1 MNNYH
6 IERIHIE
13 NFKLID
19 KLTQSL
25 SWNGYDLIMLDGPN
39 GFGKTT
45 IFDVIELV
53 LTGKIKR
60 ILLDDGRITYKQDLL
75 RKDPSK
81 KCELKIKF
89 VNKSDGSCFTISK
102 KFNEAE
108 KSYKAD
114 NLFNFDTFLLESFEC
129 EESKY
134 IPIDQAYINDL
145 FSVEDIN
152 RFYNLFYYVQ
162 QEDNTYFLKQ
172 KAKDR
177 MDAIS
182 HLFDTK
188 VEQDQRKS
196 INDLH
201 LTLRQELTKVNKSI
215 KEKNSEISKLNEI
228 VPSANTS
235 NDNLQPYFKL
245 LSNLENPKPWDL
257 ESPTITNRDAYN
269 HIIDEIKLI
278 GDFARHFDM
287 FIKAK
292 SNTQIDNL
300 IKQKDLI
307 KETILFYHHL
317 ESYEAIKELH
327 EKQKSLQ
334 DFRTKFSRDSFLKNP
349 VKSITNDMIKFFD
362 VPLNLETIN
371 ALLKEIQIEKSNASD
386 LENLIRELNLSRDQ
400 VSLKFKELLD
410 KHDTIDAK
418 NCPLCGAAW
427 FDYQELLGE
436 INKKQDLFISL
447 YTSTNNRLDE
457 LFNTLF
463 DNHLTNA
470 LFWVSEYLNKKEN
483 LIDDDF
489 IERFKKNIVNKSKYE
504 NFVAWCVKKNISI
517 IEVCSKDRQL
527 IENIQ
532 TIVGEITDLLLKL
545 RYQIEDNYD
554 SKGSQHIDFKRIYKD
569 IFSENS
575 DQVLEIK
582 QDHITNKIKYID
594 HIFFSSRAIELSKV
608 TIALK
613 QLQDKRDAIVKKNIE
628 LKKIIDEYDRAI
640 KQHWNKIM
648 KDIEIPFYIYSGKII
663 QYYQKGLGI
672 FIKESKNGEAKTI
685 KFVSHDFSEHDA
697 VNYFSSGQLSALVL
711 SFTLSLNKVY
721 GNTGL
726 GLILIDD
733 PVQAMDEINMASL
746 TELLR
751 NEFDDKQIIL
761 STHEE
766 DVSRYIRY
774 KFNKYGKS
782 THRFSVKH
790 DFHFLMGTN

>member
-1 MNNYH
+1 MNNFF
-6 IERIHIE
+6 IKRIYIE

-25 SWNGYDLIMLDGPN
+25 NWNGYDLIMLDGPN

-53 LTGKIKR
+53 ITGKIKR
-60 ILLDDGRITYKQDLL
+60 ILLDDGRTTYKQDLL
-75 RKDPSK
+75 RKDSRK
-81 KCELKIKF
+81 KCELKIEF
-89 VNKSDGSCFTISK
+89 INKNDGSCFTILK
-102 KFNEAE
+102 KFKEAD
-108 KSYKAD
+108 KSYKVD

-134 IPIDQAYINDL
+134 KPIDQSYINEL
-145 FSVEDIN
+145 FGVEDIN

-188 VEQDQRKS
+188 EEQEERKL
-196 INDLH
+196 INDLR
-201 LTLRQELTKVNKSI
+201 TALRQELTKVNKSI
-215 KEKNSEISKLNEI
+215 KEKTTESSKLTEVI
-228 VPSANTS
+228 SSAITS
-235 NDNLQPYFKL
+235 NDNIQTHFKL
-245 LSNLENPKPWDL
+245 LRNLETPKPWDL
-257 ESPTITNRDAYN
+257 ASPTITNRDAYS

-278 GDFARHFDM
+278 GDFVKNFDM
-287 FIKAK
+287 FIKAR
-292 SNTQIDNL
+292 SNEQIDNL

-307 KETILFYHHL
+307 EETIHFYLHL
-317 ESYEAIKELH
+317 ENFEEIKELH
-327 EKQKSLQ
+327 QKQKSLQ
-334 DFRTKFSRDSFLKNP
+334 NFTNKFSRDIFLKNP
-349 VKSITNDMIKFFD
+349 LKAITSEMIKFID
-362 VPLNLETIN
+362 RPMNLETIN
-371 ALLKEIQIEKSNASD
+371 VLLQEIQIEKSNASD

-400 VSLKFKELLD
+400 VSNKYKELLD
-410 KHDTIDAK
+410 KHDKI
-418 NCPLCGAAW
+418 NSNHCPLCGAAW
-427 FDYQELLGE
+427 FDYQELLEE
-436 INKKQDLFISL
+436 ISKKQDLFISL
-447 YTSTNNRLDE
+447 YTSTNTRLDE
-457 LFNTLF
+457 LINTLF
-463 DNHLTNA
+463 DSHLTDA
-470 LFWVSEYLNKKEN
+470 LTWVHQYLDNKEN

-489 IERFKKNIVNKSKYE
+489 IERLTKSIVNKNKIE
-504 NFVAWCVKKNISI
+504 NFIAWCVKNNI
-517 IEVCSKDRQL
+517 L
-527 IENIQ
+527 IKESCVKERKLKENIES
-532 TIVGEITDLLLKL
+532 IVSRIHDSLLGL
-545 RYQIEDNYD
+545 RYLIADNYD
-554 SKGSQHIDFKRIYKD
+554 SNGLQHRDFKRVYKD
-569 IFSENS
+569 FFIENKNH
-575 DQVLEIK
+575 VLEIT
-582 QDHITNKIKYID
+582 QDQVFNKIKYID
-594 HIFFSSRAIELSKV
+594 YIFFSSSAIEQSKLAL
-608 TIALK
+608 TLK
-613 QLQDKRDAIVKKNIE
+613 QLQEKKEALEKKDNE
-628 LKKIIDEYDRAI
+628 LKIIIEEYDKAI

-663 QYYQKGLGI
+663 QYYQKGLGV
-672 FIKESKNGEAKTI
+672 FIKENKNGEAKNI

-782 THRFSVKH
+782 THRFSVKQ